1 MPCCSERQW
10 LTSWKSTASCG
21 RVHMRTPKQRAI
33 RAKPASRDL
42 RGVATLNGDSL
53 IDNAAFAGA
62 EDRTLLIDHLEVAD
76 RYFAESEHRIARQ
89 QSLIS
94 KLRAKRR
101 TTLVAVEFLQ
111 LLQDSRL
118 MHGKGRNRLQRAL
131 ATLDERLGTL
141 QAAV

>member
-1 MPCCSERQW
+1 
-10 LTSWKSTASCG
+10 
-21 RVHMRTPKQRAI
+21 
-33 RAKPASRDL
+33 
-42 RGVATLNGDSL
+42 LNSDALS
-53 IDNAAFAGA
+53 DYAAFAGA
-62 EDRTLLIDHLEVAD
+62 EDRTLLLNHLEVAD

-141 QAAV
+141 QAKV